1 MTVAL
6 PVKREA
12 LESSVAVIKPGTYDF
27 VVRRMTNQPETY
39 NRKQSVTVLLR
50 VNDEKFINDS
60 LYFTDAAW
68 PFTAR
73 FIAACGV
80 DPDTL
85 GAEWDEQSLV
95 GATGKV
101 IIGINRTDGT
111 NRITGYVI
119 PNGEAEAEAEAE
131 AGGPKAYIPI
141 EQRAKGLADLN
152 I

>member
-1 MTVAL
+1 MTIAL
-6 PVKREA
+6 PVKRET

-39 NRKQSVTVLLR
+39 NRKQSVRVLLR
-50 VNDEKFINDS
+50 VNDEKFVNDN
-60 LYFTDAAW
+60 LYFTEEAW

-73 FIAACGV
+73 FIAACGE
-80 DPDTL
+80 DPDAI

-101 IIGINRTDGT
+101 TIAVNRDGT
-111 NRITGYVI
+111 NRIAGYII
-119 PNGEAEAEAEAE
+119 PTEASADRQAE
-131 AGGPKAYIPI
+131 GGAYIPI
-141 EQRAKGLADLN
+141 DKRANPLADLS